1 MKQMTQQFKDD
12 QQTGQSATLRH
23 LEGEIP
29 HLRRY
34 AHSLTHHPDQA
45 DDLVQ
50 DCLEK
55 AVTHIDKFSAGTDL
69 RCWLFTIMR
78 HSHIDR
84 LRKQQRRGPHVVFE
98 DWLHETWR
106 PPEQEHY
113 LRIQDVVAAMDKLRP
128 CDQEVIRLVVA
139 EGMLYKEVAARL
151 GVAVGTVKSRLSR
164 ARHTLSA
171 A

>member
-1 MKQMTQQFKDD
+1 MQETNTETMSLDCL
-12 QQTGQSATLRH
+12 S
-23 LEGEIP
+23 EEMP

-34 AHSLTHHPDQA
+34 ARSLVRQPDLA

-55 AVTHIDKFSAGTDL
+55 AVTHIDKFTVGTDL

-78 HSHIDR
+78 NSHIDAM
-84 LRKQQRRGPHVVFE
+84 RKQQRRGPHVE
-98 DWLHETWR
+98 IEEWYRETWR

-113 LRIQDVVAAMDKLRP
+113 LRVQDVVAAMEKLRP
-128 CDQEVIRLVVA
+128 CDQEVVRLVVA
-139 EGMLYKEVAARL
+139 EGMLYKDVARRL

-164 ARHTLSA
+164 ARHVLNA